1 MTGNF
6 FLDWALMAVSLANVI
21 LITWLGLIV
30 LLNAERRRWGVWL
43 VGGGFLMGGAFFVS
57 HSAILGLGPDF
68 VSRGLDIWWRAG
80 WAPLVGLPLAWYLLI
95 LWYAGAWDDWLG
107 ASTKA
112 STSLLPS
119 NPLRHRHQLW
129 LVVIGILF
137 MGLVGL
143 LLFTSP
149 LPSFMHAAQLQL
161 ATPVAIGGLPI
172 LLLSFPIYIVLCIGL
187 SLDALRHPMPSGRM
201 MGDQARRRAHP
212 WLMAAANLLLI
223 VSLLVGAIIGWIVW
237 QSETTLPS
245 PAYTLVSGAMAWFD
259 LLIALLIGIAV
270 VMVGQAIVAYEIFTG
285 HTLPRGE
292 LRRHWF
298 NAIVLALGFGTV
310 VGFSFAWQTH
320 QIYSLLLA
328 TLLMTLFYALLSW
341 RSYTRREEYIRQ
353 LRPFL
358 GSQHLYERLLN
369 MPAQEVTTHSPGGQ
383 GSPPP
388 ELDIATPFQTLCAE
402 VLGVRQ
408 AFLVALGPLSPLVG
422 PPLAYPATTSTAMP
436 WLAELTAGLRTP
448 ELTCLPLDPAQTN
461 GLLWAVPLWSER
473 GLIGLFLLGAKRD
486 NGLYTQED
494 IEIARASGER
504 LIDTRAS
511 AEIARSLMTLQR
523 QRLTESQLLD
533 RRTRR
538 VLHDDILPQ
547 LHTALL
553 TLDGAAQPEVTTL
566 LIDAHRRIAEL
577 LREMPA
583 RSTPAAVSMGL
594 VGALRH
600 LLADEL
606 PSAFDEVVW
615 QIEPAGAE
623 RVQTLPSLTVEVLFY
638 AAREVIRNAARYG
651 RGADLNRPL
660 HLHITIQ
667 SQNDLMLQIE
677 DDGVGLDGVTG
688 ASQGSRQGLAL
699 HSALLAVVG
708 GTLDVAS
715 VPDAG
720 TRVTLRLA

>member
-1 MTGNF
+1 
-6 FLDWALMAVSLANVI
+6 V
-21 LITWLGLIV
+21 
-30 LLNAERRRWGVWL
+30 
-43 VGGGFLMGGAFFVS
+43 
-57 HSAILGLGPDF
+57 
-68 VSRGLDIWWRAG
+68 
-80 WAPLVGLPLAWYLLI
+80 
-95 LWYAGAWDDWLG
+95 
-107 ASTKA
+107 
-112 STSLLPS
+112 
-119 NPLRHRHQLW
+119 
-129 LVVIGILF
+129 
-137 MGLVGL
+137 
-143 LLFTSP
+143 
-149 LPSFMHAAQLQL
+149 
-161 ATPVAIGGLPI
+161 
-172 LLLSFPIYIVLCIGL
+172 
-187 SLDALRHPMPSGRM
+187 
-201 MGDQARRRAHP
+201 
-212 WLMAAANLLLI
+212 
-223 VSLLVGAIIGWIVW
+223 
-237 QSETTLPS
+237 
-245 PAYTLVSGAMAWFD
+245 
-259 LLIALLIGIAV
+259 
-270 VMVGQAIVAYEIFTG
+270 
-285 HTLPRGE
+285 
-292 LRRHWF
+292 
-298 NAIVLALGFGTV
+298 
-310 VGFSFAWQTH
+310 
-320 QIYSLLLA
+320 
-328 TLLMTLFYALLSW
+328 
-341 RSYTRREEYIRQ
+341 
-353 LRPFL
+353 
-358 GSQHLYERLLN
+358 RL
-369 MPAQEVTTHSPGGQ
+369 
-383 GSPPP
+383 
-388 ELDIATPFQTLCAE
+388 
-402 VLGVRQ
+402 

-448 ELTCLPLDPAQTN
+448 QLTCLPLDPAQTN

-583 RSTPAAVSMGL
+583 RNAPAAVSIGL

-606 PSAFDEVVW
+606 PTAFEEVVW

-651 RGADLNRPL
+651 RGADVNRPL
-660 HLHITIQ
+660 HLHIAIQ
-667 SQNDLMLQIE
+667 SQSDLMLQIE
-677 DDGVGLDGVTG
+677 DDGVGLESATSV
-688 ASQGSRQGLAL
+688 SQSSQQGLAL

-715 VPDAG
+715 VAGAG
-720 TRVTLRLA
+720 TRVTLRLP